1 MGGLM
6 ARRRPGQGRW
16 ARPALGVIALVALGL
31 VPLAGTAR
39 AADLP
44 DFGTPT
50 ATGSFGE
57 DIVFTQPIT
66 FSLPL
71 ERVELLLTVDGA
83 IGPEVIEVDPPT
95 GTGAQTLTYRVDAG
109 EQSLLPNTPV
119 RGQWRVTARDASTSI
134 TGPVASLVYADER
147 FTWKT
152 ENGPVVRVHWYEGSD
167 DFGRRALQIA
177 EDGIEKSATLLGVTE
192 EEPVDFF
199 IYADETAFREAL
211 GPSTRE
217 NVGGQA
223 DSEIRTLFALIPPS
237 QIDDAWVETVIP
249 HELTHLVFDTA
260 VRNPYHYPPRWL
272 NEGLAVYESEGY
284 PPDYRSAVGNAARDG
299 TLIPLSG
306 IAGQFPTSEDRF
318 RLAYGE
324 SVSAVDFFIRTY
336 GQDKLVTLISSY
348 AAGRTDDEAFS
359 AAIGVDVDAFE
370 AAWLADLKA
379 GTPVRQGPRPA
390 PAGPLPAGW
399 APGPTPDPNASHFP
413 AASHEPTSPNGSSS
427 GDQSTVIALVVI
439 VGLVVGGVGLLLY
452 ARRRP
457 TGTSGTT
464 GTSG

>member
-1 MGGLM
+1 M
-6 ARRRPGQGRW
+6 
-16 ARPALGVIALVALGL
+16 
-31 VPLAGTAR
+31 
-39 AADLP
+39 
-44 DFGTPT
+44 
-50 ATGSFGE
+50 
-57 DIVFTQPIT
+57 
-66 FSLPL
+66 
-71 ERVELLLTVDGA
+71 
-83 IGPEVIEVDPPT
+83 
-95 GTGAQTLTYRVDAG
+95 
-109 EQSLLPNTPV
+109 
-119 RGQWRVTARDASTSI
+119 
-134 TGPVASLVYADER
+134 
-147 FTWKT
+147 
-152 ENGPVVRVHWYEGSD
+152 PVVRVHWYEGSD
-167 DFGRRALQIA
+167 DFGRRALKIA

-284 PPDYRSAVGNAARDG
+284 PPDYRSAVGSAAGDG

-336 GQDKLVTLISSY
+336 GQDALVKLISLLR
-348 AAGRTDDEAFS
+348 GRPDRRRGLLGGDRRRRRRLR
-359 AAIGVDVDAFE
+359 GR
-370 AAWLADLKA
+370 LA
-379 GTPVRQGPRPA
+379 RRPE
-390 PAGPLPAGW
+390 GRD
-399 APGPTPDPNASHFP
+399 PGPPGTATGPGRAVARRMGARPDARPER
-413 AASHEPTSPNGSSS
+413 EPVPGRQPCT
-427 GDQSTVIALVVI
+427 DQSGHGVV
-439 VGLVVGGVGLLLY
+439 
-452 ARRRP
+452 RTTRP
-457 TGTSGTT
+457 PS
-464 GTSG
+464 SCWP

>member
-1 MGGLM
+1 M
-6 ARRRPGQGRW
+6 ARRRPGH
-16 ARPALGVIALVALGL
+16 ALRLVLGAVAVVGFALL
-31 VPLAGTAR
+31 PLAGTVR

-66 FSLPL
+66 FTLPL

-95 GTGAQTLTYRVDAG
+95 GTGAQTLSHHVDTS
-109 EQSLLPNTPV
+109 EDHLLPNTPV

-152 ENGPVVRVHWYEGSD
+152 ESGPVVHVHWYEGSD
-167 DFGRRALQIA
+167 DFGRRALKIA
-177 EDGIEKSATLLGVTE
+177 EDGIEKSSTLLGVTE

-284 PPDYRSAVGNAARDG
+284 PPDYRSAVGSAASDG

-336 GQDKLVTLISSY
+336 GQDALVKLISSY
-348 AAGRTDDEAFS
+348 ADGRTDDAAFS

-379 GTPVRQGPRPA
+379 ATPVRQGPRPA

-399 APGPTPDPNASHFP
+399 APGPTPDPNASQFP
-413 AASHEPTSPNGSSS
+413 DASHAPTSPDTVSPD
-427 GDQSTVIALVVI
+427 DQTAVIGLAVVVALVI
-439 VGLVVGGVGLLLY
+439 GGVGIALY

-457 TGTSGTT
+457 TGTT
-464 GTSG
+464 G

>member
-6 ARRRPGQGRW
+6 ARRPRRGGTRLV
-16 ARPALGVIALVALGL
+16 LGAVALLAVGL
-31 VPLAGTAR
+31 APLAGTVR

-44 DFGTPT
+44 EFGTP
-50 ATGSFGE
+50 AVTGSFGE
-57 DIVFTQPIT
+57 DIVFTQPVT

-83 IGPEVIEVDPPT
+83 FGPEVIEVDPPT
-95 GTGAQTLTYRVDAG
+95 GTGAQTLTHHVDTS
-109 EQSLLPNTPV
+109 EDHLLPNTPV
-119 RGQWRVTARDASTSI
+119 RGQWRLTARDASTSI

-152 ENGPVVRVHWYEGSD
+152 ERGPVVRVHWYEGSD
-167 DFGRRALQIA
+167 DFGQRALKIA
-177 EDGIEKSATLLGVTE
+177 EDGIEKSAALLGVTE

-199 IYADETAFREAL
+199 IYADETSFREAL

-237 QIDDAWVETVIP
+237 QIDDAWVESVIP

-284 PPDYRSAVGNAARDG
+284 PPDYRSAVGNAASDG

-324 SVSAVDFFIRTY
+324 SVSAVDFLIRTY
-336 GQDKLVTLISSY
+336 GQDALVKLISSY
-348 AAGRTDDEAFS
+348 ADGRTDDEAFS
-359 AAIGVDVDAFE
+359 AAIGIDVDGFE

-399 APGPTPDPNASHFP
+399 APGPTPDPNASQFP
-413 AASHEPTSPNGSSS
+413 AASPAPTTPDTVSPD
-427 GDQSTVIALVVI
+427 DQTAVIGLAVVVALVI
-439 VGLVVGGVGLLLY
+439 GGVGLALY

-457 TGTSGTT
+457 TGTT
-464 GTSG
+464 G

>member
-1 MGGLM
+1 MGRLM
-6 ARRRPGQGRW
+6 ARRRPGHGLR
-16 ARPALGVIALVALGL
+16 ARLVLSAGVLVALGL
-31 VPLAGTAR
+31 APLTGTVR

-57 DIVFTQPIT
+57 DIEFTQPIT
-66 FSLPL
+66 FTLPL

-109 EQSLLPNTPV
+109 EQGLLPNTPV
-119 RGQWRVTARDASTSI
+119 RGQWRVTARDATTSI
-134 TGPVASLVYADER
+134 TGPVASLVYVDER

-152 ENGPVVRVHWYEGSD
+152 ERGAVVRVHWYEGSD

-199 IYADETAFREAL
+199 IYADEPAFREAL

-284 PPDYRSAVGNAARDG
+284 PPDYRSAVGDAAGDG

-324 SVSAVDFFIRTY
+324 SVSAVDFFIRTH
-336 GQDKLVTLISSY
+336 GQDALVKLISSY
-348 AAGRTDDEAFS
+348 ADGRTDDEAFS

-370 AAWLADLKA
+370 AAWLADLNA

-399 APGPTPDPNASHFP
+399 APGPTPDPNASQFP
-413 AASHEPTSPNGSSS
+413 AASHGPTSPDAESSD
-427 GDQSTVIALVVI
+427 DQTPVVALAVI
-439 VGLVVGGVGLLLY
+439 VALIVGGAGLMLY
-452 ARRRP
+452 VRRRP
-457 TGTSGTT
+457 TEPT
-464 GTSG
+464 GSTGSTG

>member
-1 MGGLM
+1 MGRLTT
-6 ARRRPGQGRW
+6 RPRPGQGICLVLG
-16 ARPALGVIALVALGL
+16 AVAAVAFALL
-31 VPLAGTAR
+31 PLAGTVR
-39 AADLP
+39 AADPP

-50 ATGSFGE
+50 VTGSFGE

-66 FSLPL
+66 STVPL

-95 GTGAQTLTYRVDAG
+95 GTGAQTLSHHVDTG
-109 EQSLLPNTPV
+109 QDHLLPNTPV
-119 RGQWRVTARDASTSI
+119 RGQWRVTARDAPTSI

-152 ENGPVVRVHWYEGSD
+152 ESGPVVRVHWYEGSD
-167 DFGRRALQIA
+167 DFGRRALKIA

-199 IYADETAFREAL
+199 IYADQTAFREAL

-284 PPDYRSAVGNAARDG
+284 PPDYRSAVGSAANDG

-324 SVSAVDFFIRTY
+324 SVSAVDFLIRTY
-336 GQDKLVTLISSY
+336 GQDALVKLISSY
-348 AAGRTDDEAFS
+348 ADGRTDDAAFT

-399 APGPTPDPNASHFP
+399 APGPTPDPNASQFP
-413 AASHEPTSPNGSSS
+413 AASPAPTGPDTVSPDGQ
-427 GDQSTVIALVVI
+427 DAVIGLAVVVALVI
-439 VGLVVGGVGLLLY
+439 GGVGLALY

-457 TGTSGTT
+457 TGTSG
-464 GTSG
+464 